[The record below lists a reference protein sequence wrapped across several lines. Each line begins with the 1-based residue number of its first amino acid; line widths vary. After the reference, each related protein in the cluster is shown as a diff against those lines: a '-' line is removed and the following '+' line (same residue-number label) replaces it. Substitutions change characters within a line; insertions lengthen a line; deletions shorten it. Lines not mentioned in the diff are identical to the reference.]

1 MQTIF
6 VQVKCEMGQ
15 AYDVAQ
21 GIVELDGVS
30 EVFSTS
36 GHYDLL
42 VKCFLPGNQDAGHFV
57 TDKIQR
63 VKGVQD
69 THTTITFN
77 AFS

>member
-6 VQVKCEMGQ
+6 IQVKCEMGQ

-30 EVFSTS
+30 EVFSTL

-42 VKCFLPGNQDAGHFV
+42 VKCFLPGDQDAGHFV

-63 VKGVQD
+63 GKGVQD
-69 THTTITFN
+69 THTIITFN

>member
-15 AYDVAQ
+15 AYDVAH

-42 VKCFLPGNQDAGHFV
+42 VKCFLPDEQDAGHFV
-57 TDKIQR
+57 TDRIQR
-63 VKGVQD
+63 VNGVQD